1 MRLAFN
7 RFGEHN
13 PSNIVIL
20 HGLLGSKRNWF
31 GIGKSLSD
39 LGFNVWLVDLRN
51 HGDSEWN
58 DKHTYFELAE
68 DVKNFFKEH
77 GIGGSALI
85 GHSMGGKSAMVLDK
99 LHQGLVSKLVVVD
112 IAPVTYS
119 PNFENY
125 LKVLLSLDLG
135 SFKSRF
141 EVDKKLSK
149 YFKEISFRSFLM
161 QNLKL
166 DESKGFYWRVNLK
179 SLIKNAVDISEFP
192 AIKSISYTDTLFLYG
207 ELSEYCVAD
216 HCNIIKESFP
226 LSEFAPVKKAGHWV
240 HVEQPTKFLEIVT
253 KFLKTD

>member
-1 MRLAFN
+1 MQLTFS

-13 PSNIVIL
+13 PNNIVIL

-125 LKVLLSLDLG
+125 LKVLLSLDLRG
-135 SFKSRF
+135 FKSRS
-141 EVDKKLSK
+141 EVDSKLSK

-166 DESKGFYWRVNLK
+166 DDSKSFYWRVNLK

-192 AIKSISYTDTLFLYG
+192 AIKSVSYTDTLFLYG
-207 ELSEYCVAD
+207 ELSEYRVAD
-216 HCNIIKESFP
+216 HIDIIKGNFP
-226 LSEFAPVKKAGHWV
+226 LSEFAPVKKSGHWV